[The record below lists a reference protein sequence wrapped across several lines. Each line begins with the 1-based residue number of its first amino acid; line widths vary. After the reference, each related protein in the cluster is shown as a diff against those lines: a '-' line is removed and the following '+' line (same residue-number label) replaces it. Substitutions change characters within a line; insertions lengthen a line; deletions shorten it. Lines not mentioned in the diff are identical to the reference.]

1 VWMLALDQSKSPNLA
16 LHAALALVP
25 TNDKVDI
32 KKAERI
38 NFLKNFII
46 LSPVSLSLITNTIIY
61 LNLNS
66 SDLIKY
72 NYKLN

>member
-1 VWMLALDQSKSPNLA
+1 MLALDQSKSPSLA

-32 KKAERI
+32 KKAESI

-46 LSPVSLSLITNTIIY
+46 LSPISLSLIINSIIY
-61 LNLNS
+61 LKVNS
-66 SDLIKY
+66 SNIIKH